1 LAQGVTDRDKPISTW
16 YFVNPDFFQNA
27 LDFLRENFEEAFTGT
42 DSENRAGTKAL
53 FSEDACASL
62 MRKLPLGACQKIDQY
77 VGDLVHVP
85 SGWMHAVF
93 TCQDC
98 VKLAWEVV
106 NPTAMMLY
114 TENWRDRMPRMHK
127 NARDYVGFMSIVV
140 EHFLSAD
147 WTLE

>member
-1 LAQGVTDRDKPISTW
+1 M
-16 YFVNPDFFQNA
+16 
-27 LDFLRENFEEAFTGT
+27 
-42 DSENRAGTKAL
+42 
-53 FSEDACASL
+53 FSEDACVSL
-62 MRKLPLGACQKIDQY
+62 MGTLPLGACQKIEQY

-106 NPTAMMLY
+106 NPAAMMLY
-114 TENWRDRMPRMHK
+114 AENWRHRMSRMHK